1 MKRKKK
7 IKFSA
12 FDLFNIILLTI
23 LMLIVIIPFYYTI
36 VKSFMTQ
43 QEFIMTG
50 ATLWPKDPTLTN
62 YKDIVL
68 FGGIGKTFINSVIV
82 TVLGVLYSMFITTT
96 LAYGLSKKN
105 YPGRSFVQYMVIFPM
120 FFGGGL
126 IPFFLSV
133 RSLGLMNTRWAII
146 IPLGLSIFNTII
158 LRNFFEK
165 MPPDLEEA
173 AIMDGANPLRVFF
186 QIHLPLVKPAL
197 ATIVLFYAVGRWNE
211 WFHSTLFL
219 GDSNLWPMQVFLRQ
233 MLYAT
238 GKVMQNIPPEAGR
251 QTFSEGIQAAS
262 VMLTMIP
269 IMLVYPFLQKYFV
282 KGIMV
287 GAIKS

>member
-1 MKRKKK
+1 MSRRRK
-7 IKFSA
+7 IKFDA
-12 FDLFNIILLTI
+12 FDIFNVILLTF

-43 QEFIMTG
+43 PEFIMNG
-50 ATLWPKDPTLTN
+50 ATLWPENPTLSN
-62 YKDIVL
+62 YRDIIL
-68 FGGIGKTFINSVIV
+68 FGDIGKAFVNSVIV

-105 YPGRSFVQYMVIFPM
+105 YPGRKFIQYFVIFPM

-126 IPFFLSV
+126 IPFFLTV
-133 RSLGLMNTRWAII
+133 KNLGLMNTRWSII
-146 IPLGLSIFNTII
+146 IPLGLSIYNTII

-173 AIMDGANPLRVFF
+173 AIMDGANPLRIFV
-186 QIHLPLVKPAL
+186 QIHLPLVKPAM

-211 WFHSTLFL
+211 WFYSTLFL
-219 GDSNLWPMQVFLRQ
+219 GDSELWPMQVFLRQ

-251 QTFSEGIQAAS
+251 TTFSEGIQAAS

-269 IMLVYPFLQKYFV
+269 IMMFYPFLQKYFV
-282 KGIMV
+282 KGVMV